1 MTRTLPTPGKDW
13 ALFLDVDG
21 TLLDIAARPDAVEVP
36 GELCRSLKVLDT
48 SLGHAVALVSG
59 RSIANLDRIFA
70 PLVLPAAGQHGA
82 ELRLSASSAIVAS
95 APSPQL
101 PAVSERLRR
110 FASARPGVI
119 VEDKGRS
126 IAVHFRAADCDRGD
140 LYRVARRA
148 VRESGGELELLPA
161 REALDVRPRSTNK
174 GLAVERFMRS
184 APFLGRVPV
193 FVGDDLTDEDG
204 FRAANRFSGHAI
216 RVGRGGK
223 SLARWRLAAPAE
235 VRQWLAEVAAALA
248 EE

>member
-1 MTRTLPTPGKDW
+1 MTKTLPTPGKDW

-21 TLLDIAARPDAVEVP
+21 TLLDIAATPDAVEVP
-36 GELCRSLKVLDT
+36 AELCRSLKVLDT

-70 PLVLPAAGQHGA
+70 PVVLPAAGQHGA
-82 ELRLSASSAIVAS
+82 ELRLAPSSAIVAS

-110 FASARPGVI
+110 FAAARPGVL

-126 IAVHFRAADCDRGD
+126 IAVHFRNADCDRGD
-140 LYRVARRA
+140 LYRLARRA

-161 REALDVRPRSTNK
+161 RKALDVRPRSANK
-174 GLAVERFMRS
+174 GLAVEWFMQS

-223 SLARWRLAAPAE
+223 SLARWRIGAPAE

-248 EE
+248 GK

>member
-1 MTRTLPTPGKDW
+1 MTRTLPKPGRQW

-21 TLLDIAARPDAVEVP
+21 TLLDIAATPDAVEVP

-59 RSIANLDRIFA
+59 RSIANLDRLFA
-70 PLVLPAAGQHGA
+70 PLVLAAAGQHGA
-82 ELRLSASSAIVAS
+82 ELRLAVPSAILAS
-95 APSPQL
+95 APCREL
-101 PAVSERLRR
+101 PAVSEQLRR
-110 FASARPGVI
+110 FASATPGVLL
-119 VEDKGRS
+119 EDKGRS

-140 LYRVARRA
+140 LYRLARRA
-148 VRESGGELELLPA
+148 VRESGGELELFPA

-193 FVGDDLTDEDG
+193 VVGDDLTDEDG
-204 FRAANRFSGHAI
+204 FRAANQFSGHTI

-248 EE
+248 EK